1 MIARAAT
8 AQDDITGDGTTSTV
22 LLIGELLKQSERYL
36 AEDVHPRVLC
46 DGFEAAKLELLRLL
60 DSLKVPVDLDDKE
73 LLYSVARTSLRTKV
87 LTIAS
92 WRPSISSLS
101 LSLSLS
107 LPQQALAHST
117 LLIDRL

>member
-92 WRPSISSLS
+92 WRPSISSHLS
-101 LSLSLS
+101 LSLS
-107 LPQQALAHST
+107 ST
-117 LLIDRL
+117 TGSCAFNTTN